1 MQRPNHLIFVSA
13 LLAFLPFLYPV
24 NRAETAEIRKPVWA
38 GKFYPETR
46 SELMELIEK
55 LSVQASGTAIVEP
68 AGKKLKAL
76 VIPHAG
82 YIYSGWTAAH
92 ACNILKDK
100 PFKKVILMGPDH
112 RIGFPHVAVS
122 DVAAYQTPL
131 GNVPLHQDAAKLR
144 SKSALFQAVEA
155 SDQMEHSLEVVLP
168 FLQYAMGNFSLIPM
182 VMGSRVDV
190 QAVSSHIAGLLDNET
205 LIVVSSDLSHYLPY
219 NKAGTRD
226 QETISM
232 ILNLEDDKLLARE
245 NAACGVIPL
254 CSVIR
259 LAERFNWS
267 PKLIHYSNSGDTA
280 GTKDKVVGYT
290 AIAFYGDRS

>member
-1 MQRPNHLIFVSA
+1 MQRPIHLIFVSA
-13 LLAFLPFLYPV
+13 LLAFLPFMYAVSL
-24 NRAETAEIRKPVWA
+24 AETAEIRKPVWA

-46 SELMELIEK
+46 LELMELIET
-55 LSVQASGTAIVEP
+55 LSVQAAGTAIAEP
-68 AGKKLKAL
+68 AGKKLKAV

-92 ACNILKDK
+92 ACNILKGK
-100 PFKKVILMGPDH
+100 PFKKVIIMGPDH

-122 DVAAYQTPL
+122 HAAAYQTPL

-144 SKSALFQAVEA
+144 AGSTLFQAVEA
-155 SDQMEHSLEVVLP
+155 SDRMEHSLEVVLP
-168 FLQYAMGNFSLIPM
+168 FLQYAIKNFSFIPM

-190 QAVSSHIAGLLDNET
+190 QAVSSRVAELLDHET
-205 LIVVSSDLSHYLPY
+205 LVVVSSDLSHYLPY
-219 NKAGTRD
+219 NQAETRD
-226 QETISM
+226 KETISM

-254 CSVIR
+254 CSLIR
-259 LAERFNWS
+259 LADRFNWR

-290 AIAFYGDRS
+290 AIAFYGDHS